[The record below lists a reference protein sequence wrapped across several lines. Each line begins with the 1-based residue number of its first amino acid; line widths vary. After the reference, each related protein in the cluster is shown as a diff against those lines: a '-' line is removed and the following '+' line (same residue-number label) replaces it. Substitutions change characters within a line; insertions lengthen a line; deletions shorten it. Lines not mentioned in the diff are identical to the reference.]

1 MQGLSNN
8 ANDEAR
14 SLKTSP
20 TKMTSKRATKCSQGE
35 CFKQAKGEGV
45 KMHKLDYVGRSNGW
59 TNRLKRSAGAK
70 FKLMVTEEEMF
81 LSVVLCVWF
90 SRMSGS

>member
-1 MQGLSNN
+1 M
-8 ANDEAR
+8 
-14 SLKTSP
+14 
-20 TKMTSKRATKCSQGE
+20 MATRREGKFSQGE

-45 KMHKLDYVGRSNGW
+45 KMHKLDYARRSNGW
-59 TNRLKRSAGAK
+59 TDRLKRSASAK

-81 LSVVLCVWF
+81 LCVVLCVWF